1 LVVVDL
7 EEKVVHVKGLL
18 MEEMDKILFSIVLQ
32 QLAEA
37 VEEVTVIL
45 TVAPILVAGL
55 VYLEV
60 QVVVAALIVQ
70 QLLMLMELLVKE
82 IEVEEVTDQVMVLVA
97 VVVVL
102 EV

>member
-1 LVVVDL
+1 M
-7 EEKVVHVKGLL
+7 VHVKGLL

>member
-1 LVVVDL
+1 M
-7 EEKVVHVKGLL
+7 VHVKGLL
-18 MEEMDKILFSIVLQ
+18 MEEMDKILFSKVLQ

-82 IEVEEVTDQVMVLVA
+82 IEVEEVTDQLMVLVVA
-97 VVVVL
+97 VEVL

>member
-1 LVVVDL
+1 M
-7 EEKVVHVKGLL
+7 VHVKGLL

-45 TVAPILVAGL
+45 TVVPILVAGL

-82 IEVEEVTDQVMVLVA
+82 IEVEEATDQVMVLVA
-97 VVVVL
+97 AVVVL

>member
-1 LVVVDL
+1 M
-7 EEKVVHVKGLL
+7 VHVKGLL

-45 TVAPILVAGL
+45 TVVPILVAGL

-82 IEVEEVTDQVMVLVA
+82 IEVEEVTDQLMVLVVA
-97 VVVVL
+97 VEVL

>member
-1 LVVVDL
+1 M
-7 EEKVVHVKGLL
+7 VHVKGLL

-45 TVAPILVAGL
+45 TVVPILVAGL